1 MGSRFTD
8 SDRAEAILHAAVF
21 GDDAA
26 VAKYGCAERTL
37 RSWRE
42 EARDPDSQIAAV
54 CRRFQA
60 AIRETQGDEVG
71 AVDVRAESL
80 AVFIDGAVR
89 RLSAIIE
96 KKAEDINAAN
106 PQSIEAVNNH
116 VATLLGHAAA
126 LQYLAGL
133 FGAPAD
139 GAGAGPYEG
148 ST

>member
-1 MGSRFTD
+1 MASRYSD
-8 SDRAEAILHAAVF
+8 ADRAEAILHAAVF

-26 VAKYGCAERTL
+26 CSKYGCAPRTL
-37 RSWRE
+37 RYWRD

-60 AIRETQGDEVG
+60 AIKEAQGQEDAATE
-71 AVDVRAESL
+71 DRAQSL
-80 AVFIDGAVR
+80 ASFIDGAVR

-96 KKAEDINAAN
+96 KKAEEINAAN
-106 PQSIEAVNNH
+106 PASIEAVNAH

-133 FGAPAD
+133 FGSPAD
-139 GAGAGPYEG
+139 TEGAA
-148 ST
+148 